1 MINKKITIELIH
13 YRTGKSVVQ
22 SVCSTTM
29 DECMSKVTELRQDN
43 PQYFVCLYDDEKK
56 LLEVFYPLKLELDL
70 LLISRASWS
79 MEKLLPYWFGNPK
92 TAGIF
97 MKLTGYI
104 MRLKDGE
111 RIFMES
117 EVPDKVGESFQDCA
131 QQSTAPG

>member
-29 DECMSKVTELRQDN
+29 EECMSKVTELRQDN
-43 PQYFVCLYDDEKK
+43 PQYFVCLYNEEKK
-56 LLEVFYPLKLELDL
+56 LLEVFYPLKLKLDL

-79 MEKLLPYWFGNPK
+79 MEKLLPYWFGNPE

-97 MKLTGYI
+97 MKLSGYI

-117 EVPDKVGESFQDCA
+117 EVPDRVGELFHDLG
-131 QQSTAPG
+131 QQRSKSE